1 MQNNGNHEEQAEVK
15 SEGGGATSRIT
26 WLVAGIGIG
35 ALAGILLAPQSGEDT
50 RGWISDKYDDGINTV
65 RAKAKQSR
73 RHLEKWVDQGQER
86 ITSAVN
92 AGGEALKKGI
102 KEVGA

>member
-1 MQNNGNHEEQAEVK
+1 MQNSGNREDEAAVK
-15 SEGGGATSRIT
+15 SEGDGSTFRIA

-35 ALAGILLAPQSGEDT
+35 ALAGILLAPQSGEDA
-50 RGWISDKYDDGINTV
+50 RGWISGKYDDGMNAIRTKTT
-65 RAKAKQSR
+65 RSR
-73 RHLEKWVDQGQER
+73 RRLEDWIDQGEER
-86 ITSAVN
+86 ITDAVH